1 MENIIL
7 GGYINEEV
15 AKINENFNEVET
27 DYAKKTEIPTV
38 PTVPANVSEFNNDA
52 GYVDETDV
60 LAIVTE
66 QLASEVPTK
75 MSELT
80 NDANYVKTTD
90 ATFVNKVDKEVGKG
104 LSTNDY
110 TTEDKNK
117 VANLGKIDFTTSN
130 FGSADADGYYTATLT
145 RNGKYPVK
153 VMRQNGTTYEDVL
166 VQTKVTENNILIM
179 STVAFNGYV
188 VTM

>member
-1 MENIIL
+1 
-7 GGYINEEV
+7 
-15 AKINENFNEVET
+15 
-27 DYAKKTEIPTV
+27 
-38 PTVPANVSEFNNDA
+38 
-52 GYVDETDV
+52 
-60 LAIVTE
+60 
-66 QLASEVPTK
+66 
-75 MSELT
+75 
-80 NDANYVKTTD
+80 VKTTD